1 MIASQIRQ
9 EARNILS
16 NKWGKAALLTLVFSV
31 IDFAICFMAGL
42 LSIIPGIGFLITIGL
57 YVIQLP
63 MAYGFLVSLIKLK
76 RNEEVDYVDFFALG
90 FSSFGRL
97 WGTIGNILLK
107 MLVLVI
113 LAIVFFFLMLVG
125 MSGIAGA
132 AILGSGVGAAG
143 FSVLG
148 IIGVIGYIVT
158 IILIVPKS
166 YSYSLS
172 FFLLYDNPD
181 KSTKELVEQSE
192 QLMEGHRWSYFWLY
206 LTFIG
211 WSILASFTFGI
222 GLLWLV
228 PYIVISAIIFYENR
242 IHVGITNSKTASSIS
257 ENLVT
262 ESRSTSEEDNPIQE
276 NE

>member
-113 LAIVFFFLMLVG
+113 LAIVFFLLMLVG

-172 FFLLYDNPD
+172 FFLL
-181 KSTKELVEQSE
+181 
-192 QLMEGHRWSYFWLY
+192 
-206 LTFIG
+206 
-211 WSILASFTFGI
+211 
-222 GLLWLV
+222 
-228 PYIVISAIIFYENR
+228 
-242 IHVGITNSKTASSIS
+242 
-257 ENLVT
+257 
-262 ESRSTSEEDNPIQE
+262 
-276 NE
+276 